1 MTVGKILV
9 IATLDT
15 KGPEAAYLCERVAER
30 GAKPLLIDVGI
41 LGEPDSVT
49 PDVTRAE
56 VAEAAGRTIDE
67 VRAAGARGTAVE
79 QMMGG
84 LRQLVPGLLANND
97 VSGGVG
103 IGGAEG
109 AVLASAALSALPFG
123 LPKIIVSPILS
134 GVRRCGPFVRH
145 EDIALLHSVA
155 DLQGINYHTA
165 TVLDLA
171 ASMVAG
177 GGARV
182 DWPEPS
188 QGRVGMSLNG
198 NTTKVGTQIRKEL
211 EKDGYEV
218 VSFHSNGVG
227 GVTMEEIAAQG
238 GFSAV
243 VDLTTNELV
252 EEVVDGLFP
261 VRDRLRVSGRTAVPR
276 VVVPGCLDF
285 VCQGSLDE
293 VEERFRNRPMDIHNP
308 EVTLVRVSKEEAKLI
323 AREFVL
329 RLLESQGPVRV
340 VVPTGGLSI
349 PGSPGGNFP
358 DPEADAAFTRAL
370 VEEAEDDLA
379 LSLVEAPINDD
390 RVARAVVGAFAE
402 VVADPAIGG
411 PGGDG
416 RKHARIGD
424 RASKG
429 AEGRVG

>member
-1 MTVGKILV
+1 METGKILV
-9 IATLDT
+9 VATLDT
-15 KGPEAAYLCERVAER
+15 KGPEAAYLCEQIAER
-30 GAKPLLIDVGI
+30 GAEPLLIDVGV
-41 LGEPDSVT
+41 LGEPDGVN
-49 PDVTRAE
+49 PDVTHEE
-56 VAEAAGRTIDE
+56 VAQAAGRTIDE

-79 QMMGG
+79 QMMDG
-84 LRQLVPGLLANND
+84 LRELVSARVTND
-97 VSGGVG
+97 EVAGGIG

-123 LPKIIVSPILS
+123 LPKIIVSPIVS

-155 DLQGINYHTA
+155 DLQGLNYHTA

-182 DWPEPS
+182 DWPEPAR
-188 QGRVGMSLNG
+188 GRVGMSLNG

-211 EKDGYEV
+211 EQDGYEI

-227 GVTMEEIAAQG
+227 GLTMEEIAAQG
-238 GFSAV
+238 EFSAV
-243 VDLTTNELV
+243 IDLTTNELV
-252 EEVVDGLFP
+252 EEVVDGLFT
-261 VRDRLRVSGRTAVPR
+261 VQDRLLVSGRTDVPR

-293 VEERFRNRPMDIHNP
+293 VEERFKDRPMDIHNP
-308 EVTLVRVSKEEAKLI
+308 EVTLVRVSREEAEQI
-323 AREFVL
+323 AHEFAS

-358 DPEADAAFTRAL
+358 DPEADAAFTRVL
-370 VEEAEDDLA
+370 VEEAGDSLP
-379 LSLVEAPINDD
+379 LSLVEASINDD
-390 RVARAVVGAFAE
+390 QIARAVVDEFRKATSILESNDFD
-402 VVADPAIGG
+402 VTTK
-411 PGGDG
+411 DG
-416 RKHARIGD
+416 TDDSESTIQ
-424 RASKG
+424 
-429 AEGRVG
+429 

>member
-1 MTVGKILV
+1 MATGKVLV
-9 IATLDT
+9 VATLDT

-30 GAKPLLIDVGI
+30 GAEPLLIDVGV
-41 LGEPDSVT
+41 LGEPEEVT

-56 VAEAAGRTIDE
+56 VAQAAGRTIEE

-79 QMMGG
+79 QMMDG
-84 LRQLVPGLLANND
+84 LRHLVPGLLAKEE

-155 DLQGINYHTA
+155 DLQGLNYHTA

-171 ASMVAG
+171 ASMVAAG
-177 GGARV
+177 GSRV

-188 QGRVGMSLNG
+188 RGRVGMSLNG
-198 NTTKVGTQIRKEL
+198 NTTKVGTRIRKEL
-211 EKDGYEV
+211 EKEGYEV

-227 GVTMEEIAAQG
+227 GVTMEEVAARG
-238 GFSAV
+238 EFSAV
-243 VDLTTNELV
+243 IDLTTNELV
-252 EEVVDGLFP
+252 EELVDGLFP
-261 VRDRLRVSGRTAVPR
+261 VRDRLRVSGTTGVPR

-293 VEERFRNRPMDIHNP
+293 VEGRFRGRPMDIHNP
-308 EVTLVRVSKEEAKLI
+308 GVTLVRVSREEAELI
-323 AREFVL
+323 AHEFVS
-329 RLLESQGPVRV
+329 RLIESEGPVRV
-340 VVPTGGLSI
+340 VAPTGGLSI

-370 VEEAEDDLA
+370 VEEAGDDLA
-379 LSLVEAPINDD
+379 LSLVEAPINDE
-390 RVARAVVGAFAE
+390 RVARAIVGAFGE
-402 VVADPAIGG
+402 VVADPAAGR
-411 PGGDG
+411 PGEDG
-416 RKHARIGD
+416 RKHSRIGD
-424 RASKG
+424 RAGKS
-429 AEGRVG
+429 AEERIG